1 MTRRPVSGHPGSRS
15 TPNQAAP
22 NLSASADDEQG
33 RAVAD
38 YLLQHPDFLV
48 HHPEVLAKLHV
59 PHGAGGAVS
68 LIEHQVAVL
77 REQLGK
83 ERGRL
88 NHLMA
93 RAHEYEQLS
102 ARLHELTVQL
112 ITAPDQERACAA
124 LEASLREQF
133 KAEAVAI
140 RLFPVD
146 PEQRAQDDP
155 VLQSFVDFI
164 DRDRALCGPLAP
176 KQAEPLFGADAEAI
190 QSAALVP
197 IRGSEQTGVL
207 AIGSSDPKRFAADM
221 GTELLER
228 LGAVAGAKLT
238 DLAHRPD
245 GGHGRCKS

>member
-1 MTRRPVSGHPGSRS
+1 MSSRPRTGDSSSGGSS
-15 TPNQAAP
+15 SGDPLSGDTPIA
-22 NLSASADDEQG
+22 ASAPGAEAQS

-38 YLLQHPDFLV
+38 YLLRHPDFLV
-48 HHPEVLAKLHV
+48 RHPEVLGKLHV

-77 REQLGK
+77 REQLAN

-93 RAHEYEQLS
+93 RAHEYDQLA

-112 ITAPDQERACAA
+112 ITVPDLERACAA
-124 LEASLREQF
+124 LEAALREQF
-133 KAEAVAI
+133 NAEAVAI

-146 PEQRAQDDP
+146 PDQRADDP
-155 VLQSFVDFI
+155 VVQAFVEFV
-164 DRDRALCGPLAP
+164 DRDRCLCGPLSP
-176 KQAEPLFGADAEAI
+176 KQAEPLFGTDAETI

-197 IRGSEQTGVL
+197 MRGTEQTGVL
-207 AIGSSDPKRFAADM
+207 AIGSADPKRFTRDM

-238 DLAHRPD
+238 DLAHRE
-245 GGHGRCKS
+245 G

>member
-1 MTRRPVSGHPGSRS
+1 MSSRPGPDQSLSGTGPDHSDDD
-15 TPNQAAP
+15 QA
-22 NLSASADDEQG
+22 Q
-33 RAVAD
+33 AVAA
-38 YLLQHPDFLV
+38 YLLRHPDFLV

-93 RAHEYEQLS
+93 RAHEYDQLS

-112 ITAPDQERACAA
+112 ITVPDLERACAA
-124 LEASLREQF
+124 LEAALREQF
-133 KAEAVAI
+133 NAEAVAI
-140 RLFPVD
+140 KLFPVD
-146 PEQRAQDDP
+146 PDKRADDP
-155 VLQSFVDFI
+155 VVQAFVDFI
-164 DRDRALCGPLAP
+164 DRDRCLCGPLAP
-176 KQAEPLFGADAEAI
+176 KQAEPLFGSDAEAI

-197 IRGSEQTGVL
+197 MRGTEQTGVL
-207 AIGSSDPKRFAADM
+207 AIGSRDPKRFTRDM

-228 LGAVAGAKLT
+228 LGAIAGAKLT
-238 DLAHRPD
+238 DLAHRQ
-245 GGHGRCKS
+245 G

>member
-1 MTRRPVSGHPGSRS
+1 MSSRPKSGSPSTGGAASPQPGSAD
-15 TPNQAAP
+15 AAGAD
-22 NLSASADDEQG
+22 ASD
-33 RAVAD
+33 RAVAA

-77 REQLGK
+77 REQLGH

-93 RAHEYEQLS
+93 RAHEYDQLA

-112 ITAPDQERACAA
+112 ITVPDLERACAA
-124 LEASLREQF
+124 LEAALREQF
-133 KAEAVAI
+133 NAEAVAI
-140 RLFPVD
+140 KLFPVD
-146 PEQRAQDDP
+146 PEQRADDP
-155 VLQSFVDFI
+155 VVQAFVEFV
-164 DRDRALCGPLAP
+164 DRDRCLCGPLKP

-197 IRGSEQTGVL
+197 MRGTEQTGVL
-207 AIGSSDPKRFAADM
+207 AIGSRDAKRFTRDM

-228 LGAVAGAKLT
+228 LGAIAGAKLT
-238 DLAHRPD
+238 DLAHRQP
-245 GGHGRCKS
+245 

>member
-1 MTRRPVSGHPGSRS
+1 MTRRPVSGQPASSQS
-15 TPNQAAP
+15 TH
-22 NLSASADDEQG
+22 DDEGQS
-33 RAVAD
+33 RAVAA

-48 HHPEVLAKLHV
+48 HHPEVLAKLRV
-59 PHGAGGAVS
+59 PHGASGAVS

-77 REQLGK
+77 REQLGN

-112 ITAPDQERACAA
+112 ITAPDQDRACAA

-140 RLFPVD
+140 KLFPVD
-146 PEQRAQDDP
+146 PERRAEDP
-155 VLQSFVDFI
+155 LVQSFVDFI
-164 DRDRALCGPLAP
+164 DRDRCLCGPLAP
-176 KQAEPLFGADAEAI
+176 KQAEPLFGTDGEAI

-197 IRGSEQTGVL
+197 IRGTEQTGVL
-207 AIGSSDPKRFAADM
+207 AIGSKDPKRFAPDM

-228 LGAVAGAKLT
+228 LGAIAGAKLT
-238 DLAHRPD
+238 DLAHRK
-245 GGHGRCKS
+245 H

>member
-1 MTRRPVSGHPGSRS
+1 MTRRTVSGKPGSS
-15 TPNQAAP
+15 TWSEPI
-22 NLSASADDEQG
+22 DDDQS
-33 RAVAD
+33 RAVAA
-38 YLLQHPDFLV
+38 YLLQHTDFLV

-77 REQLGK
+77 REQLGH

-133 KAEAVAI
+133 SAEAVAI
-140 RLFPVD
+140 KLFPVD
-146 PEQRAQDDP
+146 PEQRADDP
-155 VLQSFVDFI
+155 LVQSFVEFI
-164 DRDRALCGPLAP
+164 DRDRCLCGPLAP
-176 KQAEPLFGADAEAI
+176 KQAEPLFGTDGEAI

-197 IRGSEQTGVL
+197 IRGTEQTGVL
-207 AIGSSDPKRFAADM
+207 AIGSTDPKRFAPDM

-228 LGAVAGAKLT
+228 LGAIAGAKLT
-238 DLAHRPD
+238 DLAHRN
-245 GGHGRCKS
+245 G

>member
-1 MTRRPVSGHPGSRS
+1 MTSRPLSGHTASS
-15 TPNQAAP
+15 T
-22 NLSASADDEQG
+22 SEHTDDAES
-33 RAVAD
+33 RAVAA
-38 YLLQHPDFLV
+38 YLLQHPDFLERY
-48 HHPEVLAKLHV
+48 PEVLAKLHV

-112 ITAPDQERACAA
+112 ITAPDLERACAA

-133 KAEAVAI
+133 SAEAVAI
-140 RLFPVD
+140 KLFPVD
-146 PEQRAQDDP
+146 PEQRIEDP
-155 VLQSFVDFI
+155 LVQSFVDFI
-164 DRDRALCGPLAP
+164 DRDRCLCGPIAP
-176 KQAEPLFGADAEAI
+176 QQAEPLFGADVGKM

-197 IRGSEQTGVL
+197 IRGTEQTGVL
-207 AIGSSDPKRFAADM
+207 AIGSTDPKRFTPDM

-228 LGAVAGAKLT
+228 LGAIAGAKLT
-238 DLAHRPD
+238 DLAHR
-245 GGHGRCKS
+245 HG

>member
-1 MTRRPVSGHPGSRS
+1 MTRRPLSRHPASS
-15 TPNQAAP
+15 TSAHTDSAHNDGDQSQAVTA
-22 NLSASADDEQG
+22 
-33 RAVAD
+33 
-38 YLLQHPDFLV
+38 YLLQHPDFLL
-48 HHPEVLAKLHV
+48 HHPELLAQLLV

-93 RAHEYEQLS
+93 RAHDYEQLS

-112 ITAPDQERACAA
+112 ITAPDRERACAA

-133 KAEAVAI
+133 NAEAVAI
-140 RLFPVD
+140 KLFPVD
-146 PEQRAQDDP
+146 PEQRAEDP
-155 VLQSFVDFI
+155 LVQSFVDFI

-176 KQAEPLFGADAEAI
+176 KQAEPLFGADAETI

-197 IRGSEQTGVL
+197 IRGTEQTGVL
-207 AIGSSDPKRFAADM
+207 AIGSSDPKRFAPDM

-228 LGAVAGAKLT
+228 LGAIAGAKLT
-238 DLAHRPD
+238 DLAHRA
-245 GGHGRCKS
+245 G